1 MLKIIAILVLSGSLN
16 VAVETDSGWAEKSF
30 ANTAKGAEELVGFAE
45 EAVGDPPDG
54 VRVVLG
60 ALSEEDN
67 LEHIVNLFTALEL
80 THSFATREEVK
91 AAAAKHQLPRHSALA
106 VAKADE
112 EKFGALYTR
121 KPQR

>member
-1 MLKIIAILVLSGSLN
+1 MLKIIAILVFSGSLN

-30 ANTAKGAEELVGFAE
+30 ANTAKGAEELIGFAE

-67 LEHIVNLFTALEL
+67 LEHIVNLFNALEL
-80 THSFATREEVK
+80 KHGFATPEEVK
-91 AAAAKHQLPRHSALA
+91 AAAAKHQLPGPSAIA
-106 VAKADE
+106 VAKADQD
-112 EKFGALYTR
+112 KFGALYGRT
-121 KPQR
+121 P

>member
-1 MLKIIAILVLSGSLN
+1 MLKIIAILVFSGSLN
-16 VAVETDSGWAEKSF
+16 VAVETDTGWAEKSF

-67 LEHIVNLFTALEL
+67 LEHIVKLFSALEL
-80 THSFATREEVK
+80 KHGFATPEEVM
-91 AAAAKHQLPRHSALA
+91 AAAAKHQLPRQSALS

-112 EKFGALYTR
+112 EKFWMFYGR
-121 KPQR
+121 KLQK